1 KILFGDIRPGQIII
15 VDTDGAAEN
24 PTFTFRGE
32 PKPTVELDSPL
43 VGSGEGTTALAS
55 E

>member
-43 VGSGEGTTALAS
+43 ITGTSGLRAIQEP
-55 E
+55 